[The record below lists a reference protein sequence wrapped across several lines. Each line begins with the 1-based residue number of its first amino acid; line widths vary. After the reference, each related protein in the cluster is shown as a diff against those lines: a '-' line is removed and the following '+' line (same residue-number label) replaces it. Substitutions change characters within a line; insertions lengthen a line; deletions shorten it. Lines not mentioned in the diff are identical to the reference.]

1 MLHKIV
7 PVVITS
13 NHSGGRGRV
22 VDVMRQEELLLP
34 ALLLLWLHLR
44 LLYHL
49 ALLLKIDDSCRY
61 LITRYKTVTPDIT
74 ALGWLLHCVLGG
86 SECLNIMDVIFKGRL
101 LQDRLNYPLCIVV
114 LQCWFLLQLLS
125 LWLAVVLLLQ
135 LPTNWKEVLIL
146 PNNRVL

>member
-49 ALLLKIDDSCRY
+49 PLLLKIDDSCRY

-146 PNNRVL
+146 PNNGVL